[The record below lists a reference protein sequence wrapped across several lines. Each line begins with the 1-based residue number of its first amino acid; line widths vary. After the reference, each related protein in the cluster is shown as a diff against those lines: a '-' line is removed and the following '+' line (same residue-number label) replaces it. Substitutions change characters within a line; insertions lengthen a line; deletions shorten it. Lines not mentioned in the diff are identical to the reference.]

1 MTESGGSELLEAPL
15 VIEYPF
21 NRTTGPVIGA
31 FLTGLREQR
40 VLGIRAADGR
50 IVCPP
55 TEYDPTT
62 GAPLTELVEVGA
74 EGVVT
79 SWTWVSRPR
88 PFQPLSGPHALALIQ
103 LDGADTSML
112 HVIDAP
118 APDDVS
124 TGARVRIR
132 WAEQPEGLIQ
142 DIACFELIDNRTDN
156 DIDND
161 IDTNGGN

>member
-40 VLGIRAADGR
+40 VLGIRGVDGR
-50 IVCPP
+50 VVCPP

-79 SWTWVSRPR
+79 SWTWVSHPR
-88 PFQPLSGPHALALIQ
+88 PFQPLARPHALALIQ

-118 APDDVS
+118 TPDAVT
-124 TGARVRIR
+124 TGSRVRIR
-132 WAEQPEGLIQ
+132 WADEREGLIQ
-142 DIACFELIDNRTDN
+142 DIACFELIDS
-156 DIDND
+156 
-161 IDTNGGN
+161 NGGN